1 MFRKSSSPLRQACDV
16 KTCADISIS
25 QAPSS
30 KTIALDFRRFLVSCL
45 LLEGDYGGSGQLSPA
60 ARLCWA
66 QSSALQSSF
75 SICGHP
81 RALTG
86 QGSLTGIESGLGSY
100 WKLPGTL
107 FKHGRVRADPS
118 ALLAQKHDGS
128 LPASDKDSAAKS
140 SGISDSMH
148 ADPLRPTSS
157 SSSTSNT
164 ASRVTKTL
172 MKNLKTPD
180 IGTLWG
186 LLLLGIAYVHHST
199 TGFALPALLPLIN
212 EDLHLSDSQGAL
224 LTTGYTVLY
233 AVALIPVG
241 LLADKADRP
250 RLLAFGIAAWSVLT
264 MAASQVNGFAALL
277 VLRIGFAVAQ
287 AAQNPV
293 CFSLIPELFPAHR
306 TTAMAAYNSAIYMGR
321 ALSFGAVILARQLG
335 IPTGDIGVQMVPLD
349 AVDPS
354 RQSLLYTLGDQAAVT
369 PIYDY
374 DFSIL
379 YGAAAQSSWRDILWW
394 VGPPGLV
401 IAVLVVLTLDEPRS
415 PGRAMT
421 GPPAASSRFVPR
433 SKKAL
438 PASKLSAPKSK
449 PPAALPAPAPV
460 LALSDEQ
467 SSTVRA
473 PVEEIGHDKETTWQL
488 VKTLLS
494 NPGFQAVTFASALN
508 DVGSWALVAWQ
519 ATFYQ
524 RVYDVGPEIY
534 APLLAAII
542 PVGGVVGG
550 VGSGLVGDWLS
561 RRGGRAWLTVG
572 GSIAAAPL
580 IALSILA
587 PDYQQSFAALLIGF
601 ALSECWRAPSAIM
614 VRDVS
619 PASLGSTASAIHLC
633 IRNFLGGCGP
643 LAVAYL
649 SPRVGLQNAMLI
661 VPSCY
666 IGSGIAFWYAERVVP
681 RKNDK

>member
-1 MFRKSSSPLRQACDV
+1 MSNSPQWQSWAMFQWGSSRSGASDSPD
-16 KTCADISIS
+16 
-25 QAPSS
+25 
-30 KTIALDFRRFLVSCL
+30 
-45 LLEGDYGGSGQLSPA
+45 
-60 ARLCWA
+60 
-66 QSSALQSSF
+66 
-75 SICGHP
+75 
-81 RALTG
+81 
-86 QGSLTGIESGLGSY
+86 SLTQRRS
-100 WKLPGTL
+100 
-107 FKHGRVRADPS
+107 GRVS
-118 ALLAQKHDGS
+118 ASVGDAA
-128 LPASDKDSAAKS
+128 ASDSY
-140 SGISDSMH
+140 G
-148 ADPLRPTSS
+148 SS
-157 SSSTSNT
+157 SSSSSSDGESVNTTNATST
-164 ASRVTKTL
+164 ASSSNSSGGTGGS
-172 MKNLKTPD
+172 NGSGLKKVLKLKAPD

-186 LLLLGIAYVHHST
+186 LLILGIAYVHHST
-199 TGFALPALLPLIN
+199 TAFALPALLPLIN
-212 EDLHLSDSQGAL
+212 EDLHLLDSQGAL

-233 AVALIPVG
+233 AVALVPVG
-241 LLADKADRP
+241 LLADRADRP
-250 RLLAFGIAAWSVLT
+250 RLLAFGIAAWSLLT

-293 CFSLIPELFPAHR
+293 CFSLIPELFPNHR

-335 IPTGDIGVQMVPLD
+335 IPTGDIGIQMVPLD

-354 RQSLLYTLGDQAAVT
+354 QQSLLYTVGDQAAVT

-379 YGAAAQSSWRDILWW
+379 YGAAAQSSWREILWW
-394 VGPPGLV
+394 VGPPGIV

-421 GPPAASSRFVPR
+421 GPPAASSRFLPR
-433 SKKAL
+433 AKKAAPGAKSSSKHQSIL
-438 PASKLSAPKSK
+438 PAGKAGK
-449 PPAALPAPAPV
+449 AALPAVAAAVASVVDSVAVDKP
-460 LALSDEQ
+460 Q
-467 SSTVRA
+467 G
-473 PVEEIGHDKETTWQL
+473 EEKETTWQL
-488 VKTLLS
+488 VKTLCS

-524 RVYDVGPEIY
+524 RVFEVGPEVY

-561 RRGGRAWLTVG
+561 KRGGRAWLTVG

-587 PDYQQSFAALLIGF
+587 PDYEQSFAALLIGF

-619 PASLGSTASAIHLC
+619 PPSLGSTASAIHLC

-649 SPRVGLQNAMLI
+649 SPRVGLQNAMLV

-666 IGSGIAFWYAERVVP
+666 IGSGIAFWYAEKVVP
-681 RKNDK
+681 HKSDK